1 MLNLILFGPPG
12 AGKGTQAQKIIDKYG
27 LIQLS
32 TGDMLRSQIAAK
44 TELGLE
50 AQKIMANGDL
60 VSDEIVVGMIK
71 SIVHANKGAK
81 GYIFDGFPRTVKQAE
96 ALNELLAEIDEEIA
110 QLILLDVEDEE
121 LKARL
126 LNRGKD
132 SGRADDQDVS
142 IIENRIKVFKEQ
154 TTPVMNH
161 YKEKGKS
168 ASIEGVGTIDDIFE
182 RLSAAIDNI
191 ND

>member
-12 AGKGTQAQKIIDKYG
+12 AGKGTQAQRIIEKYG

-32 TGDMLRSQIAAK
+32 TGDMLRSQIAQK
-44 TELGLE
+44 TELGLK
-50 AQKIMANGDL
+50 AQEIMAKGEL

-71 SIVHANKGAK
+71 SIVHGDKSAK

-96 ALNELLAEIDEEIA
+96 ALDNLLSEINEEIS
-110 QLILLDVEDEE
+110 QLILLEVNDQE
-121 LKARL
+121 LIARL

-154 TTPVMNH
+154 TTPVMEH
-161 YKEKGKS
+161 YKAKNKAVS
-168 ASIEGVGTIDDIFE
+168 VKGVGSLDEISELLYAVLDK
-182 RLSAAIDNI
+182 L
-191 ND
+191 